1 MEKIEKLKKIFKREK
16 IDGYIVP
23 KNDEFFG
30 EYVPEY
36 NDRLNFISSFNG
48 SYGFALVLKDKN
60 YLFVDGRYT
69 IQAKKQSGTYF
80 KIIEILK
87 FLPHQ
92 ILKNLNLGYDPKLF
106 TKSLLI
112 LVFSSASISETKLII
127 LGSGTPNPDP
137 ERYGSG
143 YAVVVNESA
152 YIVDF
157 GPGIVRRISAMSPTW
172 GGDFPSME
180 LQNINTAFLT
190 HIHSDHS
197 GALTD
202 LILTPW
208 IMGRDAPLKLY
219 GPSGLEAMSK
229 NITEAYI
236 DDINYRLYGS
246 QPANELGFKTNV
258 TEIVDDGS
266 IYKDKNVEVI
276 AFKNNHGDFKNSFGF
291 LFITDDKRILFSGD
305 TAVSANLKKYVFV
318 F

>member
-1 MEKIEKLKKIFKREK
+1 MLRI
-16 IDGYIVP
+16 
-23 KNDEFFG
+23 
-30 EYVPEY
+30 
-36 NDRLNFISSFNG
+36 
-48 SYGFALVLKDKN
+48 
-60 YLFVDGRYT
+60 
-69 IQAKKQSGTYF
+69 
-80 KIIEILK
+80 K
-87 FLPHQ
+87 FL
-92 ILKNLNLGYDPKLF
+92 NNDLNLFKLF

-143 YAVVVNESA
+143 YAVIVNESA

-197 GALTD
+197 GALAD

-266 IYKDKNVEVI
+266 IYKDQNVEVI

-305 TAVSANLKKYVFV
+305 TAVSANLKKYGNDLDILVHEVFSSETFV
-318 F
+318 NKTKDWQIYHQAHHTSSIDLGIIADELQPKKLVMSHILFWGASEESILNDIGVNFSGQAIIAKDLMVVK

>member
-1 MEKIEKLKKIFKREK
+1 ML
-16 IDGYIVP
+16 
-23 KNDEFFG
+23 
-30 EYVPEY
+30 
-36 NDRLNFISSFNG
+36 
-48 SYGFALVLKDKN
+48 
-60 YLFVDGRYT
+60 
-69 IQAKKQSGTYF
+69 
-80 KIIEILK
+80 EIK
-87 FLPHQ
+87 FL
-92 ILKNLNLGYDPKLF
+92 NNDLNLFKLF
-106 TKSLLI
+106 AKSLLI
-112 LVFSSASISETKLII
+112 FVFSSASFSETKLII

-143 YAVVVNESA
+143 YAVIVNESA

-197 GALTD
+197 GALAD

-208 IMGRDAPLKLY
+208 IMGRDVPLKLY

-276 AFKNNHGDFKNSFGF
+276 AFKNDHGDFKNSFGF

-305 TAVSANLKKYVFV
+305 TAVSANLKKYGNDLDILVHEVFSSETFV
-318 F
+318 NKTKDWQIYHQAHHTSSIDLGIIADELQPKKLVMSHILFWGASEESILNDIGVNFSGQAIIAKDLMVVK

>member
-1 MEKIEKLKKIFKREK
+1 MLRI
-16 IDGYIVP
+16 
-23 KNDEFFG
+23 
-30 EYVPEY
+30 
-36 NDRLNFISSFNG
+36 
-48 SYGFALVLKDKN
+48 
-60 YLFVDGRYT
+60 
-69 IQAKKQSGTYF
+69 
-80 KIIEILK
+80 K
-87 FLPHQ
+87 FL
-92 ILKNLNLGYDPKLF
+92 NNDLNLFKLF

-143 YAVVVNESA
+143 YAVIVNESA

-197 GALTD
+197 GALAD

-305 TAVSANLKKYVFV
+305 TAVSANLKKYGNDLDILVHEVFSSETFV
-318 F
+318 NKTKDWQIYHQAHHTSSIDLGIIADKLQPKKLVMSHILFWGASEESILNDIGMNFSGQAIIAKDLMIIK

>member
-1 MEKIEKLKKIFKREK
+1 MLRI
-16 IDGYIVP
+16 
-23 KNDEFFG
+23 
-30 EYVPEY
+30 
-36 NDRLNFISSFNG
+36 
-48 SYGFALVLKDKN
+48 
-60 YLFVDGRYT
+60 
-69 IQAKKQSGTYF
+69 
-80 KIIEILK
+80 K
-87 FLPHQ
+87 FL
-92 ILKNLNLGYDPKLF
+92 NNDLNLFKLF

-112 LVFSSASISETKLII
+112 LVFSSASFSETKLII

-143 YAVVVNESA
+143 YAIVVNESA

-197 GALTD
+197 GALAD

-266 IYKDKNVEVI
+266 IYKDKNIEVI

-305 TAVSANLKKYVFV
+305 TAVSANLKKYGNDLDILVHEVFSSETFV
-318 F
+318 NKTKDWQIYHQAHHTSSIDLGIIADELQPKKLVMSHILFWGASEESILKDIRVNFSGQAIIAKDLMVVK